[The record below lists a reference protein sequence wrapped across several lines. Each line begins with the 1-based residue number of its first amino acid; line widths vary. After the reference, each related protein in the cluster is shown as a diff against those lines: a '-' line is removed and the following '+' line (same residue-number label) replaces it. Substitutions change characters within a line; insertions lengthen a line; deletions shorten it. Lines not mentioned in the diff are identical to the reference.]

1 MANKPIP
8 KKGKDEIPKSYIR
21 TELTIVI
28 AIICILA
35 GFFIGK
41 FSGGGA
47 VQSKAIPLQ
56 PQAQGQ
62 GDSTDWISDLE
73 QQTKQNPGSAVAWT
87 NLGNAYF
94 DSDRYPEAIKAYE
107 KSLGI
112 APGNPNILTDL
123 GIMYR
128 RVDQPNKAI
137 ELFDQAMNAD
147 PTHEMSIFNK
157 GIVLYYDLKNIE
169 GAKETWMK
177 LVELNPRFST
187 PNGQLLSE
195 FITTLQ

>member
-1 MANKPIP
+1 MANKPSRN
-8 KKGKDEIPKSYIR
+8 KGKEEISKSYIR

-41 FSGGGA
+41 FSGGGST
-47 VQSKAIPLQ
+47 QNRAIPLQ
-56 PQAQGQ
+56 PQSQESG
-62 GDSTDWISDLE
+62 TDWISDLE
-73 QQTKQNPGSAVAWT
+73 QQTKQNLNSAVAWT

-94 DSDRYPEAIKAYE
+94 DTDRYPEAIKAYE

-112 APGNPNILTDL
+112 APGNPNVLTDL

-147 PTHEMSIFNK
+147 PAHEMSIFNK
-157 GIVLYYDLKNIE
+157 GIVLYYDLENIE

-177 LVELNPRFST
+177 LVELNPGFTT

-195 FITTLQ
+195 FIAAL